1 MGKHDFS
8 QLFALYPKFIAD
20 MPDVFSSHEFII
32 RLVQQNQTAY
42 VEALS
47 SYKDSG
53 EPFMVVHQQLSAQLK
68 KFPDL
73 VEPHGRASSRD
84 IFGNSNSC
92 SQWRKRAAA

>member
-1 MGKHDFS
+1 M
-8 QLFALYPKFIAD
+8 FALYPKFIAD

>member
-20 MPDVFSSHEFII
+20 MPDVFSSHEFIL

-53 EPFMVVHQQLSAQLK
+53 EPFMVFHQQLSAQLK
-68 KFPDL
+68 KFHDL